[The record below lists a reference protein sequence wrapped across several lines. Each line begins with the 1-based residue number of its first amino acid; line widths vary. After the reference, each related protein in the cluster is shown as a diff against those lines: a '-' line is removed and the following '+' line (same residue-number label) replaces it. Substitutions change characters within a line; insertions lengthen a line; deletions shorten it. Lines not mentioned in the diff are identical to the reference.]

1 MQPAIPFLSNKIFSF
16 SFKLTFF
23 QQVED
28 VKHVRFDNQLAFHTN
43 VDHSKWAVARAQDA
57 PWTCIGD
64 LNRDV

>member
-1 MQPAIPFLSNKIFSF
+1 MQQVIISISNVSFSF

-23 QQVED
+23 QYVEG
-28 VKHVRFDNQLAFHTN
+28 VKHVRFENQLEFLTN
-43 VDHSKWAVARAQDA
+43 VDHSKWAVASTRDV